1 MSEEEC
7 THDPVQTLIRQF
19 LADKAEDSSIF
30 HFMDHDELEF
40 AADYFEVVC
49 YPVGSVIAKEGEKLD
64 YLGIVTSGKLEAR
77 HKPTIG
83 SREITIALL
92 EKGAHFGTISFPGGR
107 SAMATVV
114 AEEETEVLVLSQE
127 KFNAFADRQPTAAV
141 RLLQGIIEVL
151 TIRLESA
158 IDRVILFY

>member
-1 MSEEEC
+1 MSEEESAL
-7 THDPVQTLIRQF
+7 DPVQSLIRQF
-19 LADKAEDSSIF
+19 LEDKARGSSIF
-30 HFMDHDELEF
+30 HFLDGDDLDF

-49 YPVGSVIAKEGEKLD
+49 YPVGAVIVKEGEKLD
-64 YLGIVTSGKLEAR
+64 YLGIVTSGKLDAR

-92 EKGAHFGTISFPGGR
+92 EKGSHFGTISFPGGR

-127 KFNAFADRQPTAAV
+127 KFNAFASRRPAVAV

-151 TIRLESA
+151 TIRLENA